1 MWFFTFDTNCDKT
14 NFATIKNHEMEN
26 ISETVLMCMIA
37 IAAIQFTIIF
47 TILKSRK
54 KDNQEIVSNKKTLIE
69 ILNSSSATS
78 ANSIEECCG

>member
-1 MWFFTFDTNCDKT
+1 
-14 NFATIKNHEMEN
+14 MEN

-54 KDNQEIVSNKKTLIE
+54 KDVEEIGRNKKTLIE
-69 ILNSSSATS
+69 ILNSSSAAAGKS
-78 ANSIEECCG
+78 MEECCS